1 MEEYI
6 KKLLEQ
12 VRFRQAHDG
21 IEKELKAHMEDQI
34 ADYMADGMDRNS
46 AEKAAV
52 ADMGDPVEV
61 GISMD
66 RVHRPKI
73 AWSVVLI
80 AMLIGIASIIL
91 HALIVQD
98 AAVTNNATSILGS
111 PHFYTNVVIGLI
123 SMLTLYLLDYT
134 VLAKYSKILALAM
147 LMIVVLGTMGF
158 FLYGVGGHLHIGPFS
173 ILTSTF
179 MFFYIPLFGA
189 ILYKYRGGGFASL
202 LRALLWMVIPVIL
215 AIGWSSLTTAIMI
228 TFTMI
233 LQLSVAIAKGWFKVP
248 KMPVIIISWAAITV
262 VPIGFLAFAY
272 THGLMA
278 QYQMMRI
285 RAIFHSD
292 GDAAYVINNVRSLLR
307 EVHLFSGTGKNVFDL
322 LPNPNSDYLF
332 VYLINKYGLVVAFLP
347 VIAAASLIITGFI
360 ASARCK
366 NQLGLVMGV
375 GCMNVLLINM
385 LVNCFSNMG
394 LIPYMNSFL
403 PFFSAGGSNVILG
416 YIFLGII
423 LSIYKYKEAYPQHVD
438 VKVRGKIK
446 LGKIEI
452 IKN

>member
-34 ADYMADGMDRNS
+34 ADYMADGMERNS

-52 ADMGDPVEV
+52 ADMGDPIEV

-66 RVHRPKI
+66 RIHRPKI
-73 AWSVVLI
+73 AWSVVII
-80 AMLIGIASIIL
+80 AMLIGFASMFL

-98 AAVTNNATSILGS
+98 AAAMDNATSVIGS
-111 PHFYTNVVIGLI
+111 PLFYTKVLVGFAVMILI
-123 SMLTLYLLDYT
+123 YMLDYT
-134 VLAKYSKILALAM
+134 VLARYAKVIALGMLAVIIFAK
-147 LMIVVLGTMGF
+147 MGF
-158 FLYGVGGHLHIGPFS
+158 FFGGSRHFSIGPMH
-173 ILTSTF
+173 ILVSAF
-179 MFFYIPLFGA
+179 MFFYIPLYGS
-189 ILYKYRGGGFASL
+189 ILYKYRGGAFGAL
-202 LRALLWMVIPVIL
+202 LKALLWMIVPIFIALRWPN
-215 AIGWSSLTTAIMI
+215 LTTAIII
-228 TFTMI
+228 TFTMV
-233 LQLSVAIAKGWFKVP
+233 LQMSVAIAKGWFKVP
-248 KMPVIIISWAAITV
+248 KIPVIIMLWAAITV
-262 VPIGFLAFAY
+262 LPFGILAFAY

-278 QYQMMRI
+278 EYQMMRI
-285 RAIFHSD
+285 RAIFDS
-292 GDAAYVINNVRSLLR
+292 GNEAAYITRSVRSLLSN
-307 EVHLFSGTGKNVFDL
+307 VYLFSGTGKNVFEV
-322 LPNPNSDYLF
+322 LPNSNSDFLF
-332 VYLINKYGLVVAFLP
+332 VYLVNKYGIVVAYLP
-347 VIAAASLIITGFI
+347 IIAIVTLIITGFV
-360 ASARCK
+360 ASSRSK

-375 GCMNVLLINM
+375 GCMNVLLANM
-385 LVNCFSNMG
+385 LLNLFSNMG
-394 LIPYMNSFL
+394 FIPYLDSFL

-416 YIFLGII
+416 YLFLGII